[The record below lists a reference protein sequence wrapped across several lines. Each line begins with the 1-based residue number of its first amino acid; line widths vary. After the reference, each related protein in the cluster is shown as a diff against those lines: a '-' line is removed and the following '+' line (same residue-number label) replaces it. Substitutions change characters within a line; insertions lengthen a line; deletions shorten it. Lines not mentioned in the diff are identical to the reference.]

1 MDEDLRIRPK
11 RKVHFISSFI
21 FISIHKE
28 YSLQFF
34 SSVKKFPPS
43 LSLSLVFKIQIK
55 DKQTTVW
62 LFCLGHF
69 IFFNVFVV
77 IHIQHTLKTII

>member
-28 YSLQFF
+28 SSLQFF

-43 LSLSLVFKIQIK
+43 LSHLSLRSKLKINKLQFGYFAWGI
-55 DKQTTVW
+55 
-62 LFCLGHF
+62 LFSLMF
-69 IFFNVFVV
+69 S
-77 IHIQHTLKTII
+77 